1 MQFLEKLLEFIFLP
15 SCGVCGK
22 IGEEYLCKECEEKI
36 EKYRLEY
43 ILNYN
48 KNNIILHNNSN
59 KINNTSNKNKASKIN
74 NTNINQSVSFIDL
87 IKKMHVLEYKD
98 IVRKLIIQ

>member
-1 MQFLEKLLEFIFLP
+1 MMQFLEKLLEFIFLP

-48 KNNIILHNNSN
+48 KNKIRIL
-59 KINNTSNKNKASKIN
+59 
-74 NTNINQSVSFIDL
+74 
-87 IKKMHVLEYKD
+87 
-98 IVRKLIIQ
+98 